1 MCDDNRLEATS
12 TSRCHRLSA
21 DQSPSPY
28 VSSPPL
34 QPTGLGP
41 SAMQTDPAK
50 DPYLFDDA
58 EPGVI
63 GASLKMR
70 EMRSSSRDGKPF
82 AAGRM
87 V

>member
-1 MCDDNRLEATS
+1 M
-12 TSRCHRLSA
+12 SRCHRLSA
-21 DQSPSPY
+21 DLSPPY

-34 QPTGLGP
+34 QPNLGP

-50 DPYLFDDA
+50 DPYLFDEA

-63 GASLKMR
+63 GTSLKMR

>member
-1 MCDDNRLEATS
+1 M
-12 TSRCHRLSA
+12 SRCHRLSA
-21 DQSPSPY
+21 DLSPPFA
-28 VSSPPL
+28 SSPPL
-34 QPTGLGP
+34 QSSLGP
-41 SAMQTDPAK
+41 AAMQADPAK

-63 GASLKMR
+63 GTSVKMR

-82 AAGRM
+82 TAGRT